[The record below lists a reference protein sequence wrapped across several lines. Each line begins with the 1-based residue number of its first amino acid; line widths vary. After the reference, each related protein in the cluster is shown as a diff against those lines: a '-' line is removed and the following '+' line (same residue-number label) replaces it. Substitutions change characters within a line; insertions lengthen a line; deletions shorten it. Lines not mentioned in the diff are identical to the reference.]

1 MGMQRR
7 GVLFGLGA
15 VLALPALPARATVP
29 GIAAEAVVHDW
40 YRLILEL
47 VRHTATYSPPVAS
60 RAFAYVGISLFEAL
74 AARPESALRSLT
86 GQVKTLPATP
96 VAAPGLDPAAVAHG
110 ALCRAVEVFFANTG
124 PTGQRAMA
132 AMKTRIT
139 DKLASGLPPEALA
152 AGIAHGEAVFAAVN
166 AWSQDDGGAVVE
178 NMGFPMEFTLG
189 THPGAWKPTSL
200 IRLQQ
205 APLLPNWG
213 TNRTFCMDSGASGTI
228 ADPTP
233 YSEDPASQFF
243 LQAKEVYDVTRA
255 LTDEQKIIARF
266 WSDDPML
273 SPTPPGHWVT
283 IANDLLEEEGADVE
297 RRAEVMALLGM
308 AVADAF
314 IACWHSK
321 YEFDT
326 VRPVTYIKALIDKTW
341 EPLLITPPFPE
352 YPSGHSTQSGAAEV
366 VLAHCFGADFAFV
379 DYTHEDEGFEARP
392 FANFRAAADEAGMS
406 RLYGGI
412 HFMPA
417 IVKGLDQ
424 GRVVGAFATKLQT
437 RKAV

>member
-1 MGMQRR
+1 MQRR

-15 VLALPALPARATVP
+15 ALTLPALPARATAS
-29 GIAAEAVVHDW
+29 GIPAEAVVHDW

-47 VRHTATYSPPVAS
+47 VRHTATYTPPVAS
-60 RAFAYVGISLFEAL
+60 RAFAYVGLSLFEAL
-74 AARPESALRSLT
+74 AARPESALLSLT
-86 GQVKTLPATP
+86 GRVNGLPATP
-96 VAAPGLDPAAVAHG
+96 TAAPGLDPAAVAHG
-110 ALCRAVEVFFANTG
+110 ALCRAVEVFFVNTG

-132 AMKTRIT
+132 AMKKRIS
-139 DKLASGLPPEALA
+139 DKLASGLPAPALA
-152 AGIAHGEAVFAAVN
+152 AGVAHGEAVFARIN
-166 AWSQDDGGAVVE
+166 DWSQSDGGAVVE
-178 NMGFPMEFTLG
+178 NMGFPMDWTLG
-189 THPGAWKPTSL
+189 TQPGAWKPTSL

-213 TNRTFCMDSGASGTI
+213 KNRTFTMESGASATI

-243 LQAKEVYDVTRA
+243 LEAKEVYDTARA

-308 AVADAF
+308 TVADAF

-321 YEFDT
+321 YHFDT
-326 VRPVTYIKALIDKTW
+326 VRPVTYIKAFIDETW
-341 EPLLITPPFPE
+341 EPFLITPPFPE

-366 VLAHCFGADFAFV
+366 VLAHCFGADFAFT
-379 DYTHEDEGFEARP
+379 DYTHEDEGFEPRP
-392 FANFRAAADEAGMS
+392 FANFRAAAEEAGIS

-424 GRVVGAFATKLQT
+424 GRVVGSFAAKLQT
-437 RKAV
+437 RKAA